1 VRMIPCEICGSN
13 EHRFLFDGWDRLFG
27 LPGVFKVVQC
37 KECGLIFV
45 NPQPE
50 PKTLKEYYPKDYYTT
65 GPRHYRKYS
74 WSRRKVLET
83 YWGYGVHASSPPHK
97 HLFKKLVM
105 LPFRI
110 RYRHCIPFVEGGR
123 LLDIGCG
130 NGTELYKLKRMG
142 WDVYG
147 VDIDAE
153 ASERARAKGLSVF
166 TGELSRANYPDRF
179 FHVVRMSFVLEHLP
193 NPKEVLLEVSRILM
207 PQGRIYVSV
216 QNARSLNYWLF
227 RKWWYS
233 LDVPRHLFS
242 FTPDTIQKLLSP
254 LCLRV
259 KTLWFD
265 SGERNFLAS
274 LQYWVNERYGRGAAS
289 QGPQPIARSHFL
301 RLLSRPVCWA
311 VDGLRLGDFMH
322 LEVVKD

>member
-1 VRMIPCEICGSN
+1 MRMMPCEICGSN
-13 EHRFLFDGWDRLFG
+13 QHRFLFDGWDRLFG
-27 LPGVFKVVQC
+27 VPGVFKVVQC

-50 PKTLKEYYPKDYYTT
+50 PEALKEYYPKDYYTSN
-65 GPRHYRKYS
+65 PRHYREYS
-74 WSRRKVLET
+74 RSRRKVLET
-83 YWGYGVHASSPPHK
+83 YWGYGSHSNSHPNT
-97 HLFKKLVM
+97 HLLKKMVM

-110 RYRHCIPFVEGGR
+110 KYQHCIPFVEGGR

-130 NGTELYKLKRMG
+130 NGTELYKLKLMG

-147 VDIDAE
+147 VEIDAE
-153 ASERARAKGLSVF
+153 ASERARSKGLSLF
-166 TGELSRANYPDRF
+166 TGELLEANYPDHF
-179 FHVVRMSFVLEHLP
+179 FHVVRMSFVLEHLR
-193 NPKEVLLEVSRILM
+193 NPKEVLLEIKRVLM
-207 PQGRIYVSV
+207 PKGRVYISV

-227 RKWWYS
+227 RKCWFS

-242 FTPDTIQKLLSP
+242 FTPETIQKLLSP
-254 LCLRV
+254 LGLRV

-274 LQYWVNERYGRGAAS
+274 LQYWMNERYGRGAVCKK
-289 QGPQPIARSHFL
+289 PQPVAESRFL
-301 RLLSRPVCWA
+301 KLLFGPFCWA
-311 VDGLRLGDFMH
+311 VDRLRFGDLMH